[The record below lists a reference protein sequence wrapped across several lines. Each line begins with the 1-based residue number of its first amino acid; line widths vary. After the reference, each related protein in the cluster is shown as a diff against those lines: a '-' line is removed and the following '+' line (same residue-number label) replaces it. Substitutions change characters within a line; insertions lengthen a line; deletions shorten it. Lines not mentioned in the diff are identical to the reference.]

1 MPLPER
7 VSDLAA
13 FDLLLSVA
21 SLGSVGA
28 AARAHGVSQP
38 AASSRL
44 RHLERRLGLQLL
56 ERSPRGSRLTE
67 HGALVAD
74 WARTAVDAA
83 ASLDAGLTSLR
94 GTAESRLRVAASMTV
109 AEYLLPQWLLT
120 LRAGAPRT
128 TVALTAGNSED
139 VAAAVL
145 AGEAHL
151 GFVEGPDVPR
161 GLFAQPVAHDEL
173 TVVVAPSHPWARRR
187 SGIGAAELAATPLV
201 SRERGSGTR
210 RHLERALAEGT
221 GLALA
226 DPLLELPSTTAIKTA
241 VADGIAPAVLS
252 SLALSAE
259 LASGG
264 VVAVPVSG
272 LELRRTLRVV
282 RARGRDLTG
291 PARELAGIAR
301 QGRVSG
307 VRRAAGSVDSAGQAG
322 RGRSA
327 GTAGEPH
334 RRRPRPARR

>member
-44 RHLERRLGLQLL
+44 RHLERRLGLHLL

-83 ASLDAGLTSLR
+83 ASLDAGITSLR
-94 GTAESRLRVAASMTV
+94 GTTECRLQVAASMTV
-109 AEYLLPQWLLT
+109 AEYLLPQWLLA

-161 GLFAQPVAHDEL
+161 GLVAQAVAHDEL

-187 SGIGAAELAATPLV
+187 SGIAAAELAATPLV

-210 RHLERALAEGT
+210 RHLEHALTRAA

-226 DPLLELPSTTAIKTA
+226 DPLLELPSTTAIKTT
-241 VADGIAPAVLS
+241 VADGLAPAVLS
-252 SLALSAE
+252 SLALTAE
-259 LASGG
+259 LASGS
-264 VVAVPVSG
+264 VVAVPVTG
-272 LELRRTLRVV
+272 LDLTRTLRVV

-301 QGRVSG
+301 QGGVSARPAVG
-307 VRRAAGSVDSAGQAG
+307 DGDSAGRAG
-322 RGRSA
+322 RATSA
-327 GTAGEPH
+327 GTAAGPP
-334 RRRPRPARR
+334 RRRPRPGRH

>member
-74 WARTAVDAA
+74 WARTATEAA
-83 ASLDAGLTSLR
+83 ASLDAGITSLR
-94 GTAESRLRVAASMTV
+94 GTVESRLRVAASMTV

-120 LRAGAPRT
+120 LRIRVPHT
-128 TVALTAGNSED
+128 TVALRAGNSED
-139 VAAAVL
+139 VASAVVS
-145 AGEAHL
+145 GEVHL

-161 GLFAQPVAHDEL
+161 GLVAQPVAHDEL

-210 RHLERALAEGT
+210 RHLERALAEET

-226 DPLLELPSTTAIKTA
+226 DPLIELPSTTAIKTA
-241 VADGIAPAVLS
+241 VADGLAPAVLS
-252 SLALSAE
+252 SHALTAE
-259 LASGG
+259 LANGS
-264 VVAVPVSG
+264 VLAVPVIG
-272 LELRRTLRVV
+272 LDLTRTLRVV
-282 RARGRDLTG
+282 RARGRELTG
-291 PARELAGIAR
+291 PARELASIAR
-301 QGRVSG
+301 RGRLSAGPEV
-307 VRRAAGSVDSAGQAG
+307 ADAGSAG
-322 RGRSA
+322 RGERGRRA
-327 GTAGEPH
+327 GTAVGPP
-334 RRRPRPARR
+334 RRRPRPARH

>member
-13 FDLLLSVA
+13 YDLLLSVA

-83 ASLDAGLTSLR
+83 ASLDAGVTSLR

-109 AEYLLPQWLLT
+109 AEYLLPQWLLI

-145 AGEAHL
+145 AGEVHL

-161 GLFAQPVAHDEL
+161 GLVAQPVAHDEL
-173 TVVVAPSHPWARRR
+173 TVVVAPSHRWARRR
-187 SGIGAAELAATPLV
+187 SGIGAAELAATPW
-201 SRERGSGTR
+201 S
-210 RHLERALAEGT
+210 
-221 GLALA
+221 
-226 DPLLELPSTTAIKTA
+226 A
-241 VADGIAPAVLS
+241 VNEAPARAATS
-252 SLALSAE
+252 ST
-259 LASGG
+259 
-264 VVAVPVSG
+264 PWP
-272 LELRRTLRVV
+272 R
-282 RARGRDLTG
+282 
-291 PARELAGIAR
+291 
-301 QGRVSG
+301 GRVS
-307 VRRAAGSVDSAGQAG
+307 RSPIRSSNSPPPPPSRPPSPTASPRPSSAPSPSPRNSRAAASSPSPWPDS
-322 RGRSA
+322 
-327 GTAGEPH
+327 T
-334 RRRPRPARR
+334 